1 MITVRA
7 ATATDIEA
15 MFDIRAATHE
25 NAIPRERLAT
35 LGITPASLREAL
47 AGGVYRAWVV
57 EEQDQLL
64 AFCGADTAS
73 GEVAVLAVRAGHQ
86 GRGLG
91 RALLSQA
98 VTALQAA
105 GCPQLWLMASPDP
118 ALRSHGFYRA
128 QGWVASGRHDAA
140 GDEELV
146 RVQNTMPPAT
156 SMVVP
161 VTQAASG
168 ETA

>member
-1 MITVRA
+1 MIKVRA
-7 ATATDIEA
+7 ATEADIEA

-25 NAIPRERLAT
+25 NAIPRERLAA

-47 AGGVYRAWVV
+47 AGGVYRAWVM
-57 EEQDQLL
+57 EDEPGRLL

-91 RALLSQA
+91 RALLSEA
-98 VTALQAA
+98 VRALQTA
-105 GCPQLWLMASPDP
+105 GCTRLWLMASPDP

-128 QGWVASGRHDAA
+128 QGWLPSGRRDAQ

-146 RVQNTMPPAT
+146 YQNTMPPAT
-156 SMVVP
+156 SIVVP